1 MNIIDHIF
9 MDVNAGLLDSAF
21 KFRGELNN
29 QIMQI
34 LNIDNLDP
42 SNPTDAPIIESLRR
56 AIIIGNATYN
66 NSSCSITP
74 IDDGVWDL
82 MVERYRKLTPDDS
95 YPVGFKPT
103 DIVTDDSVAETTKP
117 KVKLF
122 SHLMDEEIKY
132 MQNMIYSEDILDPN
146 YIIGSGNIV
155 KNLFTKTG
163 GYITKRMADIPHNHP
178 DLVGTFDKCKF
189 VLNSQARE
197 AGVENDPS
205 VRIMERDFFKP
216 LLDKGIIDY
225 GSTFAMIATLKYD
238 GISVEADVCDRV
250 ISARTRGDA
259 LGDKATDIT
268 PILGGYRFPKTPPGW
283 NNNETIG
290 MKFEAIINNF
300 NLNKLN
306 IEKDKQ
312 YKNCRTAMISIT
324 GSSDGFKYRDL
335 ITLVPISTDYRDSI
349 GDPLDRL
356 VEIEMLNSLFTRD
369 QLLRYSV
376 LTGDYPTMLFN
387 IKRFVEEAEFA
398 RSYLPFMYDGVVF
411 EFYDRNIRE
420 KLGRDNAMDRYKCA
434 IKFNPMTKE
443 TIFRGYYYTVGQDGT
458 ITPMITYDPVEF
470 FGTIHPNSSGHSYQN
485 FKKLDLHV
493 GDIIEVT
500 YRNDVITYVT
510 KPDNEHN
517 RNNAKNP
524 YTEKDSFPK
533 ICPYCGSK
541 IEISKSEKSAR
552 CPNFECPERT
562 VQRLTE
568 SLSKLGVVNFGEE
581 TVRALQFKRLWQFFD
596 ADVKDLAILGE
607 NNKVNLK
614 LQLNNIMAT
623 KTYDYKLFGAL
634 GFNNIGEK
642 TWQTIFSN
650 IHVKDL
656 VERINDGSLTP
667 DNFPSIKG
675 IGPATIKTIFDEWGY
690 FLSDIGF
697 LFIRF
702 NMHKSYGIAAKKQIR
717 FTGCRD
723 SRLEAQLVAMGY
735 DCSGKSGIT
744 KSTDILLIP
753 YEGYNEGSKISKAL
767 KYGTCILPIQDFIDN
782 MDQYL

>member
-21 KFRGELNN
+21 THREKLNN

-34 LNIDNLDP
+34 LDIDDLDP
-42 SNPTDAPIIESLRR
+42 SNPTDTPIIENLRK

-74 IDDGVWDL
+74 IDDGIWDL
-82 MVERYRKLTPDDS
+82 MVEKYRKCTPDDS
-95 YPVGFKPT
+95 YPIGFKPT
-103 DIVTDDSVAETTKP
+103 DIATENIPIEQPKP
-117 KVKLF
+117 KDKLF
-122 SHLMDEEIKY
+122 TTLTEDEIKY
-132 MQNMIYSEDILDPN
+132 MQDMMYSDEILSPN
-146 YIIGSGNIV
+146 YETGAGNIV
-155 KNLFTKTG
+155 RSLFSKTD
-163 GYITKRMADIPHNHP
+163 GYVTKRIAEISHNHP

-197 AGVENDPS
+197 FGVEDDPS
-205 VRIMERDFFKP
+205 VSIMERDFFKP

-225 GSTFAMIATLKYD
+225 TNAFTMIATLKYD
-238 GISVEADVCDRV
+238 GISIEADVCDRV

-259 LGDKATDIT
+259 VGDKATDIT
-268 PILGGYRFPKTPPGW
+268 PILGGYRFPKTFPGW

-306 IEKDKQ
+306 IEKGKQ
-312 YKNCRTAMISIT
+312 YKNSRTAMIGIT
-324 GSSDGFKYRDL
+324 GSSDGFMYRDL
-335 ITLVPISTDYRDSI
+335 ITLVPIATDYKDLD
-349 GDPLDRL
+349 GEPLDRL

-376 LTGDYPTMLFN
+376 LTGDYPTMLFY

-411 EFYDRNIRE
+411 EFYDKDIRE
-420 KLGRDNAMDRYKCA
+420 RLGRDNAMDRYKCA

-493 GDIIEVT
+493 GDIVQVT

-517 RNNAKNP
+517 RNNARNS

-533 ICPYCGSK
+533 LCPYCGHK

-552 CPNFECPERT
+552 CPNFDCSERT

-568 SLSKLGVVNFGEE
+568 SLSKLGVINFGEE
-581 TVRALQFKRLWQFFD
+581 TVRALQYKRLWQFFD
-596 ADVKDLAILGE
+596 SDVEDFAILGE

-614 LQLNNIMAT
+614 LQLNQIMDTEA
-623 KTYDYKLFGAL
+623 YDYKLFGAL

-642 TWQTIFSN
+642 TWQTIFNN

-667 DNFPSIKG
+667 DNFPSIKN

-690 FLSDIGF
+690 FYTDIMYI
-697 LFIRF
+697 FIKF
-702 NMHKSYGIAAKKQIR
+702 NMKKSYGEAAKKQIR

-723 SRLEAQLVAMGY
+723 SSLETKLTAMGY
-735 DCSGKSGIT
+735 DCSGKLGIT

-753 YEGYNEGSKISKAL
+753 YEGYNEGSKMVKAK
-767 KYGTCILPIQDFIDN
+767 KYGIRIVPIQDFSN
-782 MDQYL
+782 NLDQYL